1 MKSYKFM
8 IGIALLI
15 ATITSC
21 NAVIGEEIGRVS
33 IAEISTLQNPKTA
46 EITFNIEKGETIT
59 IWSSMDYSYM
69 GNSFMVF
76 TVDAF
81 LEDIPVAT
89 FFIDPEKA
97 NLYIKAVKSSSKG
110 VTSRR
115 FKAARGAKFLIEESG
130 TYTFKAALVDQGTK
144 DLQVYRSELFITK

>member
-1 MKSYKFM
+1 MKSYKLFFPTLLLLFTI
-8 IGIALLI
+8 IG
-15 ATITSC
+15 C

-33 IAEISTLQNPKTA
+33 ISEISTLQNPKA
-46 EITFNIEKGETIT
+46 SEITFDIEKGETIT
-59 IWSSMDYSYM
+59 VWSSMDYSYT

-76 TVDAF
+76 IVEAF
-81 LEDIPVAT
+81 KEDSPVAT

-97 NLYIKAVKSSSKG
+97 SLYIKAVKNSRKG

-144 DLQVYRSELFITK
+144 DLQVYRSELFVTK